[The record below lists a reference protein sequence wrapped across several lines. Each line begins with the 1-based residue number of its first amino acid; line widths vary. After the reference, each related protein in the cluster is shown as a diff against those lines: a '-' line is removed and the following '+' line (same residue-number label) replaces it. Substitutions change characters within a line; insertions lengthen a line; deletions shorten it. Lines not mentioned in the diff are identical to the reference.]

1 MREIHVDE
9 IRDNVA
15 QICLDA
21 AYNLSE
27 DVLTAFDRAIETE
40 TAPGAKE
47 IIELLKENA
56 RIAREEHIP
65 ICQDTGIAVFFVEI
79 GQDLRIKNGFIV
91 DAINEGVRKGYRE
104 GYLRKSVVDPITR
117 KNTGDNTPAIIHYNI
132 VPGDKLKISFGAKGG
147 GSENM
152 SRLAMLKPSQ
162 GEEGVKDFVSATAA
176 KNFAVRLDFG
186 GQGGLDP
193 HDELLPAPGPQ
204 DGDRARLE
212 TDGAPA
218 VCRLHIG
225 DAGLIA
231 HRQDLL
237 GDHQPARVEVDPLPF
252 SVDVDL
258 GEYEVASAAE
268 ALSSGR
274 AEDVASLVEALASSS
289 RGSST
294 GRRLRVSGCSSGRP
308 TARTASPWT
317 RRASCTSPSASCPTT
332 SRSG

>member
-27 DVLTAFDRAIETE
+27 DVITAFDRAIETE

-91 DAINEGVRKGYRE
+91 DAINEGVRKGYKE

-117 KNTGDNTPAIIHYNI
+117 KNTGDNTPAIIYTEL
-132 VPGDKLKISFGAKGG
+132 VPGDKLKISFLPKGA

-152 SRLAMLKPSQ
+152 SVIRMMRPT
-162 GEEGVKDFVSATAA
+162 EGVEGIRNFVLECVQKAGANPCPPVVIGVGIGGSFEKAA
-176 KNFAVRLDFG
+176 LLAKKSLLRPVGSPNPKLELASLEETLLKAVNRTGIGPEGFG
-186 GQGGLDP
+186 GKVT
-193 HDELLPAPGPQ
+193 AM
-204 DGDRARLE
+204 
-212 TDGAPA
+212 A
-218 VCRLHIG
+218 VHIESFPCH
-225 DAGLIA
+225 I
-231 HRQDLL
+231 
-237 GDHQPARVEVDPLPF
+237 
-252 SVDVDL
+252 
-258 GEYEVASAAE
+258 
-268 ALSSGR
+268 
-274 AEDVASLVEALASSS
+274 ASLPVAVNINCHA
-289 RGSST
+289 
-294 GRRLRVSGCSSGRP
+294 
-308 TARTASPWT
+308 ARHKTIIL
-317 RRASCTSPSASCPTT
+317 
-332 SRSG
+332 